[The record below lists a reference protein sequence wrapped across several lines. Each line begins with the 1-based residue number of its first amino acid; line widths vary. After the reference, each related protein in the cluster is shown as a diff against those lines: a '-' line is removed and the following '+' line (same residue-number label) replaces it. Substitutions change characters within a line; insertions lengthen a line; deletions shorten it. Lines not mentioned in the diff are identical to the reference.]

1 MAASAKPSIVKTRRR
16 TAHFTLG
23 QPADLPSNQLP
34 LDVDIFNKFKKM
46 KEDDIAALNKDI
58 GVKIAEEVI
67 AMWRDKGNLPTYE
80 VKGVGVRVEKVYA
93 RGKDVLKI
101 PKDRRDK
108 MIAEL
113 DKEEDENKQVGRKK
127 KKIDTFEKLFDI
139 CPCQHLSREDCDC
152 QASDK
157 VAVREFSFLLD
168 QRTDRKMVVSGV
180 DDEVSKA
187 WESSRQRKEKS
198 KKYEGKEDIRQ
209 ETVKKD
215 MLISRKQFL
224 EDQKNKDDDENEDVD
239 ETYLPPSNLK
249 VLETNQNRLNLP
261 KFSAELDRY
270 RASDAAGAAFAT
282 SLLEDLGMITAENK
296 KHVFDKFKIRRERKK
311 NRKNKRQESESK
323 IKGKIKCIGSDGK
336 RDKKTKVITEKEINN
351 NIVEVKEE
359 ITEEHIVYTDPLNYI
374 THSAID
380 EGHGDGHS
388 LGKDLVDVLREHHSE
403 DSVECIL
410 SDGTKVMTGC
420 YNGMIASAE
429 RELGKEVDWAVC
441 QLHGNECPMRH
452 VFQFLDGGHGTS
464 GPDSF
469 KGPIGQGITNG
480 NCHLKDSVQFTPIK
494 SPELPE
500 LPEHV
505 VSDLSRDQNLLYRYS
520 KAVDSGDMPAA
531 LARQKPGGINHARWL
546 TFCLTALI
554 DYTRDTRPSPSK
566 VKFIKYIQQV
576 YVPAWFIIKSHP
588 YIKDGAK
595 NVYTVMQLVKSQPK
609 AVQDVAKK
617 SIQTNAYFAHSSN
630 LLLAMLADDDETKRR
645 KAVNAIVKLRSDEI
659 RSDVERTDSGL
670 RIFRVPKLNW
680 GAKDYSDI
688 ISWDLTNFCEPAITK
703 KLSDDDLRKA
713 YAAPLELPNHPNNS
727 QSVERAVK
735 MVSEA
740 CHMVYGQ
747 QSRHELILSRQAA
760 RQERPAYET
769 KKDFRRVGAV

>member
-152 QASDK
+152 PASDK

-270 RASDAAGAAFAT
+270 RVSDAAGAALQLLCWRILELLLLKTRNMFLT
-282 SLLEDLGMITAENK
+282 SLRLEG
-296 KHVFDKFKIRRERKK
+296 RGRKTG
-311 NRKNKRQESESK
+311 R
-323 IKGKIKCIGSDGK
+323 IKG
-336 RDKKTKVITEKEINN
+336 RN
-351 NIVEVKEE
+351 
-359 ITEEHIVYTDPLNYI
+359 L
-374 THSAID
+374 
-380 EGHGDGHS
+380 S
-388 LGKDLVDVLREHHSE
+388 LK
-403 DSVECIL
+403 
-410 SDGTKVMTGC
+410 
-420 YNGMIASAE
+420 
-429 RELGKEVDWAVC
+429 
-441 QLHGNECPMRH
+441 
-452 VFQFLDGGHGTS
+452 
-464 GPDSF
+464 
-469 KGPIGQGITNG
+469 
-480 NCHLKDSVQFTPIK
+480 
-494 SPELPE
+494 
-500 LPEHV
+500 
-505 VSDLSRDQNLLYRYS
+505 
-520 KAVDSGDMPAA
+520 
-531 LARQKPGGINHARWL
+531 
-546 TFCLTALI
+546 
-554 DYTRDTRPSPSK
+554 
-566 VKFIKYIQQV
+566 
-576 YVPAWFIIKSHP
+576 
-588 YIKDGAK
+588 
-595 NVYTVMQLVKSQPK
+595 
-609 AVQDVAKK
+609 
-617 SIQTNAYFAHSSN
+617 
-630 LLLAMLADDDETKRR
+630 
-645 KAVNAIVKLRSDEI
+645 
-659 RSDVERTDSGL
+659 
-670 RIFRVPKLNW
+670 
-680 GAKDYSDI
+680 
-688 ISWDLTNFCEPAITK
+688 
-703 KLSDDDLRKA
+703 
-713 YAAPLELPNHPNNS
+713 
-727 QSVERAVK
+727 
-735 MVSEA
+735 
-740 CHMVYGQ
+740 
-747 QSRHELILSRQAA
+747 
-760 RQERPAYET
+760 
-769 KKDFRRVGAV
+769 